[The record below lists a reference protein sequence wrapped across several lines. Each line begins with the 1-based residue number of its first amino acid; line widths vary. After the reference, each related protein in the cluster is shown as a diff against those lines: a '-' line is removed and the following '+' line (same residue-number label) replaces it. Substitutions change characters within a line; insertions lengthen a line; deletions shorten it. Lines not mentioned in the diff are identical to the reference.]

1 MPIVIDL
8 SNLVLPKDTVA
19 QYYEGGVEQFRE
31 DYINEDYPRN
41 EEDDEL
47 FSLSKMNPDEFNLS
61 KLMDK
66 GFNYDTETQTSKHF
80 VILQKYAGMLWEVD
94 WLKLENW
101 YFYHINCSQEQKD
114 KVHHF
119 MNEVLLDDIVAE
131 AEAEGRDYLF
141 PIIKTQH

>member
-1 MPIVIDL
+1 MPIIIDL
-8 SNLVLPKDTVA
+8 SNLVVPKDIVA
-19 QYYEGGVEQFRE
+19 QYYEGGVEQFRK

-47 FSLSKMNPDEFNLS
+47 FSLCKMNPDEFNLTN
-61 KLMDK
+61 LIDK
-66 GFNYDTETQTSKHF
+66 GFIYHTETQTSKHF
-80 VILQKYAGMLWEVD
+80 VILQKYVGMLWEVD

-101 YFYHINCSQEQKD
+101 YFYHINCSQAQKD
-114 KVHHF
+114 KVHYF

-141 PIIKTQH
+141 PVIKTQH